1 MRVKISYSI
10 DINEVVEETAEL
22 FGYVSDKV
30 TKIQAQTDT
39 VRDLLFEE
47 DVESSYQLMQKLR
60 ATLSAADARIADLSL
75 ILEGYSNYK
84 RGLEV
89 NNETS
94 SGRPAVDTT
103 SDNAL
108 QGTEQPD
115 GGEVQR

>member
-10 DINEVVEETAEL
+10 DIDEVMEETAEL

-60 ATLSAADARIADLSL
+60 TTLAAADARIADLSL
-75 ILEGYSNYK
+75 ILEGYSNYQQE
-84 RGLEV
+84 REV
-89 NNETS
+89 KNETS
-94 SGRPAVDTT
+94 SGRPAVDTAGN
-103 SDNAL
+103 NAL
-108 QGTEQPD
+108 QGAEQPD
-115 GGEVQR
+115 GGEV